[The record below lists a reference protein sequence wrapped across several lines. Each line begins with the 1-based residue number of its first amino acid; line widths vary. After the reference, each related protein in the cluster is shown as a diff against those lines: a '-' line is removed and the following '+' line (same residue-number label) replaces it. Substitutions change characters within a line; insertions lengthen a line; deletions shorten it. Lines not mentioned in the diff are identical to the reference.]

1 MKTCHLNDTLVI
13 LKGPTHAQ
21 ITVNNQWAAVAL
33 DRFHKGSNS
42 KIDVSIDGSNEIIEL
57 GWDSNFST
65 AAMKEEIY
73 MAYHG
78 GESIAMFVM
87 SVLCGFKYV
96 EQSEIGTG
104 VDYCF
109 NMNEP
114 GDDNLNFLD
123 GGHYVEISGI
133 LKETK
138 NNTLKSRVKDK
149 HEQINRG
156 GAKTLPSSV
165 IVTLFSEPKIIKE
178 VHS

>member
-1 MKTCHLNDTLVI
+1 MKICHLNDTLAI
-13 LKGPTHAQ
+13 LKGPTLAQ

-33 DRFHKGSNS
+33 DMFHSGSSS
-42 KIDVSIDGSNEIIEL
+42 KIDVSIDGTNEVIEL
-57 GWDSNFST
+57 DWDSNFST
-65 AAMKEEIY
+65 AAMKEEVY

-78 GESIAMFVM
+78 GESIAMFIM

-109 NMNEP
+109 NMTEP
-114 GDDNLNFLD
+114 DEDNLNFLE

-138 NNTLKSRVKDK
+138 SNTLKGRIKDK
-149 HEQINRG
+149 HEQINKG
-156 GAKTLPSSV
+156 GNKTFPSSV
-165 IVTLFSEPKIIKE
+165 IVTLFSGPKIVKE
-178 VHS
+178 IHS